1 MKNHFRKLKKKRLF
15 YKLLSLFILLFI
27 GNEVNSFEIDKI
39 NEEVEARNFDNTVR
53 AIFNSSSSGTGFIIG
68 RKNNRCSILTANH
81 VIEGNKLEEIEVL
94 ISPGKFVNIDKVI
107 RPFNDK
113 DLAIIQFDCSNID
126 KKYLNLT
133 ILPFINE
140 KLWKVIT
147 PTNVIYISGYGIKS
161 EMVKEPILRS
171 LPGRM
176 ISFLK
181 DPTDGYNML
190 YESNTTVGMSGGP
203 IFMPSNLAIQM
214 NDPSSAKSS
223 FSYTLGYSK
232 SDYSIPENNTDAEN
246 IAYKRCMINPLNIP
260 SNNSPQYQ
268 REMESALDTFKFKV
282 DPFNYNSINSEKD
295 IPIKNDSYV
304 SFKRKH
310 CYKVASLTKYNCP
323 FEYAH
328 DDINILVGIHGR
340 SEGYQYGGKSGY
352 AFGTF
357 LGEEKI
363 IQWFKQNANELGI
376 APKDSLAY
384 LRCLKL

>member
-1 MKNHFRKLKKKRLF
+1 MF
-15 YKLLSLFILLFI
+15 YKLISLFILLFI
-27 GNEVNSFEIDKI
+27 GNEVKSFEINKI
-39 NEEVEARNFDNTVR
+39 NREVEASNFNNTVR

-94 ISPGKFVNIDKVI
+94 ISPGKFVNLDKVI

-140 KLWKVIT
+140 KLWKVII
-147 PTNVIYISGYGIKS
+147 PANVIYINGYGIES
-161 EMVKEPILRS
+161 EMIKEPILRA

-181 DPTDGYNML
+181 NPTDGYNML

-203 IFMPSNLAIQM
+203 IYMPSNLVMQM
-214 NDPSSAKSS
+214 NDPSSGEYL
-223 FSYTLGYSK
+223 FSYTLGYYK
-232 SDYSIPENNTDAEN
+232 GDYTIPENNTEAEN
-246 IAYKRCMINPLNIP
+246 IAYKRCMNNPFFIP
-260 SNNSPQYQ
+260 SNNSPIYQ
-268 REMESALDTFKFKV
+268 RNMESRIDRFKYRLESV
-282 DPFNYNSINSEKD
+282 TNSSINSEMD
-295 IPIKNDSYV
+295 IPIKNESYF
-304 SFKRKH
+304 SFKREH
-310 CYKVASLTKYNCP
+310 CNDIASETKFNCP
-323 FEYAH
+323 FEYRYE
-328 DDINILVGIHGR
+328 DINILVGIHGR

-357 LGEEKI
+357 LGEKKI
-363 IQWFKQNANELGI
+363 VNWFKQNATELGI
-376 APKDSLAY
+376 AHKDSLAY
-384 LRCLKL
+384 LKCLKL